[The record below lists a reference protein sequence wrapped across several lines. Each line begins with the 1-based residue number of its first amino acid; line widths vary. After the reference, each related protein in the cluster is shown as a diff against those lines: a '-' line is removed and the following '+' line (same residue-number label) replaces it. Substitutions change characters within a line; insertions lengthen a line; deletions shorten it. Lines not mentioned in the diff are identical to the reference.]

1 MKHTSSTEKI
11 MPWTTSQVVIATT
24 FVVCVFLTFWL
35 LYRLRALIFL
45 LFVAIVIGI
54 AIRPLVEW
62 LQRRGVARNTGI
74 IIIYILIA
82 AVVLGFLALTFPVI
96 ADQATQLSQNLPQ
109 YYSEIRGA
117 LVNSGNRLL
126 QNIGLR
132 LPPALTL
139 FLSSRPVAEG
149 ELLNQVTQTVFF
161 TNLVVRGILS
171 ILAVFLLAYY
181 WTQESSVIIRTLMRL
196 VPLNRRHDV
205 QELIYLAETKI
216 GGYVRGQAILCLIVG
231 AAAFILYTL
240 IGLPYTLVLALIAGF
255 MEMVPIVGP
264 ALGAV
269 PALLAALST
278 DPDKV
283 IWVLIATGLIQMMEN
298 VLLVPRVMKNSMGV
312 NPIIILL
319 SLVAFSSVF
328 GFAGALLALPLA
340 AIIQLILDRILN
352 PPESPTG
359 QFSEKE
365 ADVLSL
371 IDESKRLMH
380 IFDETASSSNNPN
393 ASNNGKDYNEIPE
406 SDQLEIKS
414 IAQELGEVLQKLKDE
429 GQAI

>member
-1 MKHTSSTEKI
+1 MKYSSSSEKI
-11 MPWTTSQVVIATT
+11 MTWTTSQVVVATT

-62 LQRRGVARNTGI
+62 LQRRGIARNTGI

-82 AVVLGFLALTFPVI
+82 AVLLGFLALTFPVI
-96 ADQATQLSQNLPQ
+96 ADQATQLSQNLPH
-109 YYSEIRGA
+109 YYSEIRAA

-132 LPPALTL
+132 IPSELTL
-139 FLSSRPVAEG
+139 FLSRVPAADG
-149 ELLNQVTQTVFF
+149 ELLTQVAQTVFF
-161 TNLVVRGILS
+161 ANLVVKGILS

-181 WTQESSVIIRTLMRL
+181 WTQESSVIIRTLLRL
-196 VPLNRRHDV
+196 APLNRRHDI
-205 QELIYLAETKI
+205 QQFFYLAEAKI
-216 GGYVRGQAILCLIVG
+216 GGYIRGQAILCLLVG
-231 AAAFILYTL
+231 AAALILYTL
-240 IGLPYTLVLALIAGF
+240 IGLPYTLVLALIAGV

-352 PPESPTG
+352 PPESSNG

-380 IFDETASSSNNPN
+380 IFDETASSSN
-393 ASNNGKDYNEIPE
+393 SSSGKDFNEIPE
-406 SDQLEIKS
+406 SDKLEIKA

-429 GQAI
+429 GEAI